1 MGIWSHFNMDIGI
14 VNDSSSNQ
22 INSFVRHF
30 AIQKSVVAVVQD
42 DRTLSVESLNCHFFS
57 S

>member
-1 MGIWSHFNMDIGI
+1 MDIGI